1 MKKFMIAAAAL
12 MFATLLAHV
21 FGGGPEIHAP
31 IQASEISPYLH
42 AISAVIW
49 HAITIILLVF
59 SVALAGL
66 VKHPNRALERVM
78 IAIQLGFAFLFL
90 FYGFRLLGNIIDMP
104 QWVAFML
111 IPSLMALSRRGK
123 SA

>member
-1 MKKFMIAAAAL
+1 MNKFMIAAAAL

-21 FGGGPEIHAP
+21 FGGGAEIHAP
-31 IQASEISPYLH
+31 IQASELSPYLR

-59 SVALAGL
+59 SIALAGL
-66 VKHPNRALERVM
+66 VKHPNRALERAV
-78 IAIQLGFAFLFL
+78 IAIQLGFASLFL

-104 QWVAFML
+104 QWIAFIL
-111 IPSLMALSRRGK
+111 IPGLMMLARRGK